1 MEPENFSKP
10 QKMFSGE
17 MEEEAPLRVKVIGI
31 GGGGTNVIDKIQL
44 NDLSNVHLAVV
55 NTDIQALSQNLV
67 PEKIQIGRNVTFGMG
82 AGGDVETGLRAAEAE
97 MQALEKA
104 VKGYDLIFLVSALGG
119 GTGSGATPYISALA
133 SEAGAMVIS
142 FVLLPFTFE
151 AGRREKADQALES
164 LRKHSDAVIPLSND
178 LLLQLSGETEA
189 TFLDAFSQADDW
201 VCRGVTSICSMLLK
215 TGLINQ
221 DFSSLKRIFQER
233 GGRSL
238 FGIGSASGDN
248 SVEDALDD
256 LFLCP
261 LLQGPE
267 FAKRADNLL
276 VHITGGPDLTM
287 SKVNQVMSKLSDKL
301 GSREN
306 LVLGAMIDDSL
317 RHTLEICV
325 IGTTNLSSKRYT
337 KPPAAAVSQNRKH
350 GFESLQAEHEVMEKP
365 FSREG
370 ITTTSGELPVH
381 ESKLK
386 PKQKENPWD
395 QNEFEFLAEE
405 EQRGYF
411 DKTERN
417 VFDGEDLDVP
427 TFLRRGIRVAVKD

>member
-1 MEPENFSKP
+1 MDAENFSNP
-10 QKMFSGE
+10 QKMFHGE

-44 NDLSNVHLAVV
+44 NDLANVHLAVV
-55 NTDIQALSQNLV
+55 NTDIQALSQSLV

-97 MQALEKA
+97 KQALEKA

-119 GTGSGATPYISALA
+119 GTGSGAAPYISALA
-133 SEAGAMVIS
+133 AEAGAMVIS

-151 AGRREKADQALES
+151 AGRRPKADQALD
-164 LRKHSDAVIPLSND
+164 LMRKHSDAVIPLSND

-201 VCRGVTSICSMLLK
+201 VCRGVSSICSMLLK

-221 DFSSLKRIFQER
+221 DFRSLQRIFTER
-233 GGRSL
+233 GGRTL
-238 FGIGSASGDN
+238 FGIGSASGEN
-248 SVEDALDD
+248 SVEDALED

-267 FAKRADNLL
+267 FAKCADNLL

-287 SKVNQVMSKLSDKL
+287 TKVNQVMAKLSEKL

-317 RHTLEICV
+317 RNTLEICV
-325 IGTTNLSSKRYT
+325 IGTTNLSNKRYT
-337 KPPAAAVSQNRKH
+337 KPPAAAVFQNR
-350 GFESLQAEHEVMEKP
+350 GPVLETGSSESEKSASAHISNAP
-365 FSREG
+365 S
-370 ITTTSGELPVH
+370 SPDLPVH

-386 PKQKENPWD
+386 TKQSSNLWD

-417 VFDGEDLDVP
+417 LFEGEDLDVP
-427 TFLRRGIRVAVKD
+427 TYLRRGIKVVVKE